1 MPIGEHDERRVRC
14 RRLGHEV
21 AFRYCRTQE
30 GCTPCPS
37 IMDCWWE
44 SFDVRAFLKENLPA
58 QELAALAER
67 RPRAKV
73 VTLLDLIE
81 QARRRTHGKGE
92 VDERDT

>member
-1 MPIGEHDERRVRC
+1 
-14 RRLGHEV
+14 
-21 AFRYCRTQE
+21 
-30 GCTPCPS
+30 
-37 IMDCWWE
+37 
-44 SFDVRAFLKENLPA
+44 VRAFLKENLPA